1 MDLGV
6 EGSNPFIH
14 PRLLNPEGLHSSGFF
29 MSCGFKGGVIFLNF
43 LGNVAVSQ
51 YNNY

>member
-1 MDLGV
+1 
-6 EGSNPFIH
+6 
-14 PRLLNPEGLHSSGFF
+14 

-51 YNNY
+51 YNNNRAFL